1 MPTFFYIY
9 RFREKVL
16 KNELFLALTQLAAER
31 NLDQSIVVSA
41 VKEAIASAYRKDP
54 ASKGQDISVEVDS
67 ETGDVIVKTILNV
80 KEKENIEDPL
90 SEISE
95 EEAKKINEDLRVGD
109 FIETGFL
116 EYNPGR
122 IAAQTAKQVVLQKL
136 REAERDLVFGQF
148 SDKEGQVIT
157 GTVQRMESKNV
168 FVDIGRTIA
177 LMPISEQTFYEK
189 YRVGQK
195 LKFYVTQV
203 QRTVRGPEIIVSR
216 THPDLLRKL
225 FETEVPEINTGVV
238 EIKALSREAGARSKV
253 AVASEDSEID
263 AVGACVGLRG
273 IRIQNVVN
281 ELLGEEIDVIDWNED
296 PKILITNS
304 LSPASVSK
312 VNIDEENASAIVI
325 VPKKQ
330 LSLAIGRE
338 GQNARLAAKLT
349 NWKID
354 VQAEEEVEVKTEI
367 PNEQK
372 EIQEQE
378 IPLTKEKITEG
389 TPEVLPIVNESEIQ
403 AEEIIDSEIFD
414 ESKPLNEEEEL
425 RVLEKA
431 IEDLEKQELEEERK
445 AKEKETILDF
455 SSEEIWNI
463 GGSKKTENSDDE
475 VIRFAEDIESVN
487 VYNSNSTKSK
497 KSNKKRRNKR

>member
-1 MPTFFYIY
+1 M
-9 RFREKVL
+9 

-80 KEKENIEDPL
+80 KEQENIEDPI

-95 EEAKKINEDLRVGD
+95 EEAKKINKDLQVGD
-109 FIETGFL
+109 IIETGFL

-253 AVASEDSEID
+253 AVSSEDSEID

-281 ELLGEEIDVIDWNED
+281 ELLGEKIDVIDWN
-296 PKILITNS
+296 
-304 LSPASVSK
+304 
-312 VNIDEENASAIVI
+312 
-325 VPKKQ
+325 
-330 LSLAIGRE
+330 
-338 GQNARLAAKLT
+338 
-349 NWKID
+349 
-354 VQAEEEVEVKTEI
+354 
-367 PNEQK
+367 
-372 EIQEQE
+372 
-378 IPLTKEKITEG
+378 
-389 TPEVLPIVNESEIQ
+389 
-403 AEEIIDSEIFD
+403 
-414 ESKPLNEEEEL
+414 
-425 RVLEKA
+425 
-431 IEDLEKQELEEERK
+431 
-445 AKEKETILDF
+445 
-455 SSEEIWNI
+455 
-463 GGSKKTENSDDE
+463 
-475 VIRFAEDIESVN
+475 
-487 VYNSNSTKSK
+487 
-497 KSNKKRRNKR
+497 

>member
-9 RFREKVL
+9 RFREKIL

-80 KEKENIEDPL
+80 KEQENIEDPL

-95 EEAKKINEDLRVGD
+95 EEAKKIDKDLQVGD

-177 LMPISEQTFYEK
+177 LMPISEQTYYEK

-225 FETEVPEINTGVV
+225 FETEVPEINSGIV

-253 AVASEDSEID
+253 AVSSEDSEID

-281 ELLGEEIDVIDWNED
+281 ELLGEKIDVIDWNED

-312 VNIDEENASAIVI
+312 VNINEDNSSATVI

-354 VQAEEEVEVKTEI
+354 VQAEEEVEVKTVI
-367 PNEQK
+367 QDEQQ
-372 EIQEQE
+372 EIQEQNV
-378 IPLTKEKITEG
+378 PLIKEKTTQETE
-389 TPEVLPIVNESEIQ
+389 EVLPIVNQSEIQ
-403 AEEIIDSEIFD
+403 SEEIIDSEIFE
-414 ESKPLNEEEEL
+414 ESKPLNEDEEL
-425 RVLEKA
+425 RVLEKE

-463 GGSKKTENSDDE
+463 GGSKKTENSDNE